1 MTEGRLIQ
9 FPRTGH
15 TPELTKRQL
24 ANHLR
29 RSTRW
34 VEIMVRDHGMPAGW
48 DRHHR
53 ERRFD
58 LVAVETWLGER
69 AA

>member
-1 MTEGRLIQ
+1 MTTGRLIQ
-9 FPRTGH
+9 FPRTGY
-15 TPELTKRQL
+15 TPELTKRQI
-24 ANHLR
+24 ANHLA

>member
-1 MTEGRLIQ
+1 MADVLQ
-9 FPRTGH
+9 FPDRGH
-15 TPELTKRQL
+15 APALTKRQL

-34 VEIMVRDHGMPAGW
+34 VELQVRAGMPAGW
-48 DRHHR
+48 DEHR
-53 ERRFD
+53 LERRFD
-58 LVAVETWLGER
+58 LRAVTDWLRER

>member
-1 MTEGRLIQ
+1 MADVLN
-9 FPRTGH
+9 FPRRGH
-15 TPELTKRQL
+15 TPRLTKRQL
-24 ANHLR
+24 ANHLQ

-34 VEIMVRDHGMPAGW
+34 VELMVRDHGLPAEW
-48 DRHHR
+48 DQHQR

-58 LVAVETWLGER
+58 LGAVETWLRER